1 MGPRVSSKIPG
12 KNRACGD
19 AADFGGAV
27 APLQE
32 CRREAFLEPPLS
44 NRKTKR
50 PQVRPFSGWDSHL
63 PACPQRPGITD
74 NYATQSTAAEAV
86 YPWRNAFPLTGPIS
100 PLQKNPSRGR
110 SPKMLTSVSAT
121 WSEVPKSPLP
131 RPAQEKSK
139 MPIGLDRPL
148 LTCSEARTSSSRADF
163 ESRNRNC

>member
-1 MGPRVSSKIPG
+1 MGLRVSSKIPG
-12 KNRACGD
+12 KNHAGAD

-32 CRREAFLEPPLS
+32 CRREAFLEPRLS
-44 NRKTKR
+44 NRKMKR
-50 PQVRPFSGWDSHL
+50 PRVRPFSGSDLHL
-63 PACPQRPGITD
+63 PTCPQRLGM

-100 PLQKNPSRGR
+100 PLQKNPARGR
-110 SPKMLTSVSAT
+110 SPKMLASVSAS

-139 MPIGLDRPL
+139 MPIGPDRPL
-148 LTCSEARTSSSRADF
+148 LTCSEARTRSSRADF
-163 ESRNRNC
+163 ESRS

>member
-12 KNRACGD
+12 KNRACAD

-32 CRREAFLEPPLS
+32 CRREAFLELRLS
-44 NRKTKR
+44 NRKMKR

-63 PACPQRPGITD
+63 PACPQRLRITD

-100 PLQKNPSRGR
+100 PLQKNPARGR
-110 SPKMLTSVSAT
+110 SPKILASGSAS
-121 WSEVPKSPLP
+121 WSEEPHSPMP
-131 RPAQEKSK
+131 RPEN
-139 MPIGLDRPL
+139 
-148 LTCSEARTSSSRADF
+148 AREHFGRSSSR
-163 ESRNRNC
+163 RILL

>member
-32 CRREAFLEPPLS
+32 CRREAFLEPRLS
-44 NRKTKR
+44 NQKTKR

-86 YPWRNAFPLTGPIS
+86 DPWRNAFPLTGPIS
-100 PLQKNPSRGR
+100 PLQKNPARGR
-110 SPKMLTSVSAT
+110 SPKMLARFRRRG
-121 WSEVPKSPLP
+121 P
-131 RPAQEKSK
+131 RYRKAPY
-139 MPIGLDRPL
+139 LDRHRRK
-148 LTCSEARTSSSRADF
+148 ARCQSGPIDLF
-163 ESRNRNC
+163 